1 MNLILCGMMG
11 VGKTSVGIRLAE
23 RTGRRWVDTD
33 AVIEEKY
40 GAISEIFHRFG
51 EEYFRQVETKTA
63 CDLMGLDNLVIS
75 VGGGFVLRE
84 ENVSLLKNNGRLIY
98 LRASVQ
104 TLEERLASDA
114 ARPLLK
120 TDKPLSTR
128 LQELLELRAPIYEA
142 VADFTIDT
150 DGKTVEEIVDEI
162 WSIIG
167 GNK

>member
-11 VGKTSVGIRLAE
+11 AGKTSVGMRLAE

-33 AVIEEKY
+33 ELIEKKY
-40 GAISEIFHRFG
+40 GAISEIFRRFG
-51 EEYFRQVETKTA
+51 EEYFRQVEMEITRGFREM
-63 CDLMGLDNLVIS
+63 DELVIS
-75 VGGGFVLRE
+75 VGGGLVLWK
-84 ENVSLLKNNGRLIY
+84 ENVSLLKENGKIVY

-150 DGKTVEEIVDEI
+150 DGKTVEELVDEI

>member
-11 VGKTSVGIRLAE
+11 AGKTSVGIRLAE
-23 RTGRRWVDTD
+23 RAGRRWVDTD
-33 AVIEEKY
+33 TLIEEKY

-75 VGGGFVLRE
+75 VGGGLVLWK
-84 ENVSLLKNNGRLIY
+84 ENVSLLKENGKIVY

-162 WSIIG
+162 LSIMDE
-167 GNK
+167 NK

>member
-1 MNLILCGMMG
+1 M
-11 VGKTSVGIRLAE
+11 
-23 RTGRRWVDTD
+23 
-33 AVIEEKY
+33 
-40 GAISEIFHRFG
+40 EITRG
-51 EEYFRQVETKTA
+51 FREM
-63 CDLMGLDNLVIS
+63 DDLVIS
-75 VGGGFVLRE
+75 VGGGLVLCE
-84 ENVSLLKNNGRLIY
+84 ENVSLLKENGKIVY